1 MALARHGLTPKD
13 GRNPM
18 VNFIQKLLGKD
29 DKFYRLLE
37 ASAEEARVSAK
48 ALAKVHG
55 AIGKPDFEEALNG
68 LVLSRRKDKRIG
80 LSITEELCATFVTPL
95 EREDIEALANALYKI
110 PKTAEKIGERM
121 AICPTQFAADIVTK
135 QVRMLEQA
143 TEVLAGLVGNL
154 RKLSDVERIRDAYEV
169 LQTIEGDADK
179 LMVGLLRD
187 LYQGNIDPK
196 EVVILKDIYELLE
209 RAIDHC
215 RDAGKVVFQIALKY
229 S

>member
-1 MALARHGLTPKD
+1 MRSVPRPDA
-13 GRNPM
+13 M
-18 VNFIQKLLGKD
+18 SNFLKKVLGKD
-29 DKFYRLLE
+29 DKFYVLLE
-37 ASAEEARVSAK
+37 ASAEEARTSAR
-48 ALAKVHG
+48 ALSKVHA
-55 AIGKPDFEEALNG
+55 AIGTPGFEAALG
-68 LVLSRRKDKRIG
+68 ELVVSRRKDKRLG

-110 PKTAEKIGERM
+110 PKTAEKIAERM

-143 TEVLAGLVGNL
+143 TDVLVGLVAAL
-154 RKLSDVERIRDAYEV
+154 RRLSDMERIRDAYEI

-187 LYQGNIDPK
+187 LYQGAVDAK